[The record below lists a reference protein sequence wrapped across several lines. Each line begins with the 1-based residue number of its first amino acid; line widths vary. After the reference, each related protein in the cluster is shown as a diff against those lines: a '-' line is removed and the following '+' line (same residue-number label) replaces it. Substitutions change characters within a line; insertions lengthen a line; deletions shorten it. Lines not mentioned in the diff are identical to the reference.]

1 MVKRK
6 NNRVGK
12 IMDRKKLISVLL
24 TSAMAIFWACGEGD
38 IVKVTDEDEMI
49 KSKSDPKDTK
59 NSVSDIEF
67 LQPYLDYCNSKEGR
81 KKGCEAELIK
91 VSSSSVEEE
100 SASSKS
106 SSSVKKSSSSGKSS
120 SSSSSKGNSSS
131 SKSLP
136 VSGKCDLRKADVVHV
151 GDDVIWRFVA
161 DDDALQEADFEWNL
175 GSAKSKIEIADGELS
190 GTGSPELIVSYKSE
204 GNYSGPVLT
213 FAGKKFKCEQTFKV
227 YKEGVDPTSSSSGK
241 SSSSAKSSS
250 SSHESSS
257 SSTPKPYCAVSKHE
271 VKVNENVEWSIVD
284 AKGKD
289 LKGEYLWFDLGR
301 SAEYVKGDSSGTG
314 VAKITVK
321 YTQSGSDKYPEIVY
335 WEGQEVDCRRN
346 ELEGTNDP
354 LLVVVADEESSSSS
368 ETPFED
374 SSSSE
379 EVKPKSS
386 SSSKNTNPPCVGE
399 CEVID

>member
-1 MVKRK
+1 
-6 NNRVGK
+6 
-12 IMDRKKLISVLL
+12 MDRKKLISVLL

-136 VSGKCDLRKADVVHV
+136 VSGKCDLRRPDVVHV

-161 DDDALQEADFEWNL
+161 DDNALQEADFEWNL

-190 GTGSPELIVSYKSE
+190 GSGSPELIVSYKSE

-250 SSHESSS
+250 SSQESSS

-271 VKVNENVEWSIVD
+271 VKVGEKVEWFIVD
-284 AKGKD
+284 AEGNE
-289 LKGEYLWFDLGR
+289 LEGEYFWLDFGTGAKYNEDDL
-301 SAEYVKGDSSGTG
+301 SGTG
-314 VAKITVK
+314 SARITVT
-321 YTQSGSDKYPEIVY
+321 YSLPGTNVYPQVVY
-335 WEGQEVDCRRN
+335 WESQDVKCERN
-346 ELEGTNDP
+346 EREGTNDP
-354 LLVVVADEESSSSS
+354 LLVVIADEESSSSS

-386 SSSKNTNPPCVGE
+386 SSSKNSNPPCANGG